1 MAWSAN
7 FRQRR
12 DFSNMSGMGTMVEA
26 VKSLGPV
33 PKIMRAG
40 VYREKGIVRV
50 EEVPVPEVGGA
61 EVLIK
66 VAACGICGTD
76 IKKIFNAYVPP
87 PQILGH
93 ELAGTVVAVGRGVT
107 KWKLGD
113 RVMSFHHIP
122 CGKCFYCERRM
133 FSQCQQYKTT
143 GLTGGFTPNGG
154 GFAEYVKAMPWV
166 AEQGIVALPDDVSFE
181 EATFIEPIN
190 TIVKAVQ
197 KARIVAGENVLIVGC
212 GPIGLQ
218 LLMVANLTGA
228 KLYTSDPMAVRRAK
242 SLTLG
247 AIESFDPTSG
257 KLTEVVKARTGG
269 RGADAV
275 LVAVAHPSVVVDALA
290 AARPGGRVLLFAAND
305 PVTKIEFPAAAVGID
320 EKEILGSYSAAVDI
334 QDSAAELVLKKK
346 LPVMEIVTHR
356 FPLDRIQE
364 GLELA
369 ARPTVESLKILIT
382 HA

>member
-1 MAWSAN
+1 
-7 FRQRR
+7 
-12 DFSNMSGMGTMVEA
+12 MSETRTAPEVQTF
-26 VKSLGPV
+26 GPI
-33 PKIMRAG
+33 PKTMRAG

-50 EEVPVPEVGGA
+50 EEVPVPEVGEG

-66 VAACGICGTD
+66 VAVCGICGTD
-76 IKKIFNAYVPP
+76 IKKIYQRYVEP

-93 ELAGTVVAVGRGVT
+93 EVAGRVVAVGPGVT

-113 RVMSFHHIP
+113 RIMSFHHTP
-122 CGKCFYCERRM
+122 CGKCFFCQKRS
-133 FSQCQQYKTT
+133 FSQCKQYKST

-154 GFAEYVKAMPWV
+154 GFGEYVKAMPWV
-166 AEQGIVALPDDVSFE
+166 VERGIVALPDNVSFE

-197 KARIVAGENVLIVGC
+197 KARIEPGEAVLIIGC

-218 LLMVANLTGA
+218 LLMVTKTAGGRI
-228 KLYTSDPMAVRRAK
+228 YTSDPVATRRAK
-242 SLTLG
+242 SVTLG
-247 AIESFDPTSG
+247 AIDSFDPISG
-257 KLTEVVKARTGG
+257 KLVGEIRARTEG

-275 LVAVAHPSVVVDALA
+275 LVAVAHPAVVVEALA

-334 QDSAAELVLKKK
+334 QDSAAALVLEKK

-356 FPLDRIQE
+356 FPLARIQE
-364 GLELA
+364 GLDLA
-369 ARPTVESLKILIT
+369 ARPTEDSLKILIT
-382 HA
+382 HE